1 MEDQQKLEEMVNQL
15 NIYKSQS
22 DILQQQIE
30 AIRGSIAEIEIL
42 ESTLKEIKNK
52 DSLETL
58 VPVGA
63 GSFINAEIK
72 KTDEI
77 IMSVGAGVAISKTL
91 EEAKETTASQKEE
104 LNESLNKMLDS
115 LQKIGQIVAE
125 LSPQAEA
132 LMAKLQGAGQ
142 MPIQ

>member
-1 MEDQQKLEEMVNQL
+1 MEDQQKLEEIVNQL
-15 NIYKSQS
+15 NIYKNQS

-30 AIRGSIAEIEIL
+30 AIQGSITEIEIL
-42 ESTLKEIKNK
+42 ESTLEDVKDK

-63 GSFINAEIK
+63 GSFMNAEIK

-77 IMSVGAGVAISKTL
+77 IMSVGAGVAISKTAD
-91 EEAKETTASQKEE
+91 EAKETIASQKEE
-104 LNESLNKMLDS
+104 LKESLNKMIDN
-115 LQKIGQIVAE
+115 LQKVSQIISQ

-132 LMAKLQGAGQ
+132 LLAKVQGAGQ
-142 MPIQ
+142 MPMQ

>member
-1 MEDQQKLEEMVNQL
+1 MEDQQKLEEIVNQL
-15 NIYKSQS
+15 NIYKNQS

-30 AIRGSIAEIEIL
+30 AIQGSIAEIEIL
-42 ESTLKEIKNK
+42 ESTLEEVKDK

-77 IMSVGAGVAISKTL
+77 IMSIGAGVALSKTV
-91 EEAKETTASQKEE
+91 EDAKEIISSQKKE
-104 LNESLNKMLDS
+104 LNDSLNKMLDS
-115 LQKIGQIVAE
+115 LQKISQIVAQ

>member
-30 AIRGSIAEIEIL
+30 AIQGSIAEIEIL
-42 ESTLKEIKNK
+42 ESTLEEVKDKN
-52 DSLETL
+52 SLETL

-77 IMSVGAGVAISKTL
+77 IMSVGAGVAISKTFQ
-91 EEAKETTASQKEE
+91 EAKETTASQKKE
-104 LNESLNKMLDS
+104 LNDSLNKMLDS
-115 LQKIGQIVAE
+115 LQKISQIVAQ

-132 LMAKLQGAGQ
+132 LMAKLQGTGQ
-142 MPIQ
+142 IPTQ